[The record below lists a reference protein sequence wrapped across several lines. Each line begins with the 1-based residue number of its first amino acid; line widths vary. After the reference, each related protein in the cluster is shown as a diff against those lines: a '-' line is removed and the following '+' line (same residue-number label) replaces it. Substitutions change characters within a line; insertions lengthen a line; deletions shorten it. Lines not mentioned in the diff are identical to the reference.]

1 MYKIISSALTKYIS
15 NKLFTKKTCITK
27 TVWQFSPTI
36 FLTTYYILNA
46 MFNQCIALWK
56 QKTYNQF
63 RITNSSVC
71 NNLIQLS
78 VLVLQL
84 LTKRLYKKIPIQEAL
99 YYHINYFMLTLW
111 VLWKLILKKKA
122 VHSIKT
128 LLITWSRNP
137 NRQKMIVYLLDSQ
150 NSKYCGAL
158 KVFSFKSRITR

>member
-1 MYKIISSALTKYIS
+1 
-15 NKLFTKKTCITK
+15 
-27 TVWQFSPTI
+27 
-36 FLTTYYILNA
+36 

-84 LTKRLYKKIPIQEAL
+84 LTKRLYKKKNCSSYQVCHYDMIKYRSLPIQEAL

-137 NRQKMIVYLLDSQ
+137 NRQKMIVYLLDSR
-150 NSKYCGAL
+150 NSKDCGAL
-158 KVFSFKSRITR
+158 NVFFI